1 MKKLLEKIKNYK
13 PSKYICYL
21 YFFVPLFICSISNV
35 AKENDIWFLLKHG
48 EYILKHGF
56 PHIEPFSMHQNFSF
70 VMQQWLSSIIFYL
83 SHKTFRQYGI
93 LLVMLITNILIL
105 YFLYKLCML
114 ISENRF
120 RLSIIITCIT
130 DIFLLLFMI
139 PRPWIFTMLN
149 LIIVLYI
156 MELFYK
162 KNNRKALYFLPLISL
177 IQINIQSSMWFMLF
191 IFMLPYI
198 VCLFIEKEQLNK
210 NNIINISLIIILM
223 FICGFINPYGID
235 NILYIFN
242 SYGNYYINNTV
253 TEMQAISLSESK
265 SLFYSHLFYII
276 LLIQLLIYIFCK
288 NGKFELRHLF
298 LFLGVTFLGLKN
310 IRSIWIFIIGTIPF
324 LSSYLKPYFKK
335 LSFKEENLELEPD
348 ERKKYYLVIVILC
361 IYTCG
366 VSVIANSK
374 FTNKLEKGIDAI
386 YNTSNVNAKTTVYTS
401 YNNGSYAE
409 YRNLKPYI
417 DSRAEIF
424 IKKNNHKEDIMKE
437 YYLVYNGY
445 TSYDKFINKY
455 KFDYMIIMKNEA
467 IYTSALKDK
476 NYKSIYYS
484 KKYKYRVFER
494 IVDRK

>member
-1 MKKLLEKIKNYK
+1 MKTLIRKIKNYK

-21 YFFVPLFICSISNV
+21 YFFVPLFVCSLSKIDR
-35 AKENDIWFLLKHG
+35 ENDIWFLLKHG

-70 VMQQWLSSIIFYL
+70 VMQQWLSSVIFYI
-83 SHKTFRQYGI
+83 SHKILGQYGI
-93 LLVMLITNILIL
+93 LLVIIITNILML

-114 ISENRF
+114 ISENKF
-120 RLSIIITCIT
+120 RLSIVITCIT

-198 VCLFIEKEQLNK
+198 VDLFLKERRRL
-210 NNIINISLIIILM
+210 SSFPLIIILM
-223 FICGFINPYGID
+223 FICGFINPYGLD
-235 NILYIFN
+235 NILYVVK

-253 TEMQAISLSESK
+253 SEMLAISLNDK
-265 SLFYSHLFYII
+265 RILFYSYLFYFI
-276 LLIQLLIYIFCK
+276 LAIELLIYIFCK
-288 NGKFELRHLF
+288 KGRFELRHLF
-298 LFLGVTFLGLKN
+298 LFLGVSFLGLKN
-310 IRSIWIFIIGTIPF
+310 LRSMWIFIIGTIPF

-335 LSFKEENLELEPD
+335 LSFKEENFELEPD

-445 TSYDKFINKY
+445 ISYDKFINKY

-494 IVDRK
+494 IENRK

>member
-1 MKKLLEKIKNYK
+1 MKTLIRKIKNYK

-21 YFFVPLFICSISNV
+21 YFFVPLFVCSLSKIDR
-35 AKENDIWFLLKHG
+35 ENDIWFLLKHG

-70 VMQQWLSSIIFYL
+70 VMQQWLSSVIFYI
-83 SHKTFRQYGI
+83 SHKILGQYGI
-93 LLVMLITNILIL
+93 LLVIIITNILML

-198 VCLFIEKEQLNK
+198 VDLFLKERRRL
-210 NNIINISLIIILM
+210 SSFPLIIILM
-223 FICGFINPYGID
+223 FICGFINPYGLD
-235 NILYIFN
+235 NILYVVK

-253 TEMQAISLSESK
+253 TEMLAISLNDK
-265 SLFYSHLFYII
+265 RILFYSYLFYFI
-276 LLIQLLIYIFCK
+276 LAIELLIYIFCK
-288 NGKFELRHLF
+288 KGRFELRHLF
-298 LFLGVTFLGLKN
+298 LFLGVSFLGLKN
-310 IRSIWIFIIGTIPF
+310 LRSMWIFIIGTIPF

-335 LSFKEENLELEPD
+335 LSFKEENFELEPD

-445 TSYDKFINKY
+445 ISYDKFINKY

-494 IVDRK
+494 IENRK

>member
-1 MKKLLEKIKNYK
+1 MK
-13 PSKYICYL
+13 
-21 YFFVPLFICSISNV
+21 V
-35 AKENDIWFLLKHG
+35 
-48 EYILKHGF
+48 
-56 PHIEPFSMHQNFSF
+56 
-70 VMQQWLSSIIFYL
+70 
-83 SHKTFRQYGI
+83 
-93 LLVMLITNILIL
+93 
-105 YFLYKLCML
+105 
-114 ISENRF
+114 
-120 RLSIIITCIT
+120 
-130 DIFLLLFMI
+130 
-139 PRPWIFTMLN
+139 
-149 LIIVLYI
+149 
-156 MELFYK
+156 

-198 VCLFIEKEQLNK
+198 VCLFIEKEKLNK

-223 FICGFINPYGID
+223 FICGFINPYGLD
-235 NILYIFN
+235 NILYVVK

-288 NGKFELRHLF
+288 KGKFELRHLF

-310 IRSIWIFIIGTIPF
+310 IRSMWIFIIGTIPF
-324 LSSYLKPYFKK
+324 IASYLKPYFKK
-335 LSFKEENLELEPD
+335 LSKQEENYKLESIEK
-348 ERKKYYLVIVILC
+348 RNYYIVIIFLFV
-361 IYTCG
+361 YTFVVAG
-366 VSVIANSK
+366 IVNSK

-386 YNTSNVNAKTTVYTS
+386 YNTSNVNAKTTVYTN

-417 DSRAEIF
+417 DPRAEIF

-445 TSYDKFINKY
+445 ISYDKFINKY
-455 KFDYMIIMKNEA
+455 KFDYMIIMKNEV

-494 IVDRK
+494 IENRK

>member
-1 MKKLLEKIKNYK
+1 MKTLIRKIKNYK

-21 YFFVPLFICSISNV
+21 YFFVPLFVCSLSKIDR
-35 AKENDIWFLLKHG
+35 ENDIWFLLKHG

-70 VMQQWLSSIIFYL
+70 VMQQWLSSVIFYI
-83 SHKTFRQYGI
+83 SHKILGQYGI
-93 LLVMLITNILIL
+93 LLVIIITNILML

-114 ISENRF
+114 ISENKF
-120 RLSIIITCIT
+120 RLSIVITCIT

-139 PRPWIFTMLN
+139 ARPWIFTMLN

-198 VCLFIEKEQLNK
+198 VDLFLKERRRL
-210 NNIINISLIIILM
+210 SSFPLIIILM
-223 FICGFINPYGID
+223 FICGFINPYGLD
-235 NILYIFN
+235 NILYVVK

-253 TEMQAISLSESK
+253 TEMLAISLNDK
-265 SLFYSHLFYII
+265 RILFYSYLFYFI
-276 LLIQLLIYIFCK
+276 LAIELLIYIFCK
-288 NGKFELRHLF
+288 KGRFELRHLF
-298 LFLGVTFLGLKN
+298 LFLGVSFLGLKN
-310 IRSIWIFIIGTIPF
+310 LRSMWIFIIGTMPF

-335 LSFKEENLELEPD
+335 LSFKEENFELEPD

-386 YNTSNVNAKTTVYTS
+386 YKTSNVNAKTTVYTS

-445 TSYDKFINKY
+445 ISYDKFINKY

>member
-1 MKKLLEKIKNYK
+1 MKTLIRKIKNYK

-35 AKENDIWFLLKHG
+35 SKENDIWFLLKHG
-48 EYILKHGF
+48 EYILKRGF
-56 PHIEPFSMHQNFSF
+56 PHIEPLSMHQNFSF

-83 SHKTFRQYGI
+83 SHKTFGQYGI

-198 VCLFIEKEQLNK
+198 VCLFIEKEKLNK

-223 FICGFINPYGID
+223 FICGFINPYGLD
-235 NILYIFN
+235 NILYVVK

-288 NGKFELRHLF
+288 KGKFELRHLF

-310 IRSIWIFIIGTIPF
+310 IRSMWIFIIGTIPF
-324 LSSYLKPYFKK
+324 IASYLKPYFKK
-335 LSFKEENLELEPD
+335 LSKQEENYKLESIEK
-348 ERKKYYLVIVILC
+348 RNYYIVIIFLFV
-361 IYTCG
+361 YTFVVAG
-366 VSVIANSK
+366 IVNSK

-386 YNTSNVNAKTTVYTS
+386 YNTSNVNAKTTVYTN

-417 DSRAEIF
+417 DPRAEIF

-445 TSYDKFINKY
+445 ISYDKFINKY
-455 KFDYMIIMKNEA
+455 KFDYMIIMKNEV

-494 IVDRK
+494 IENRK

>member
-56 PHIEPFSMHQNFSF
+56 SHIEPFSMHQNFSF

-177 IQINIQSSMWFMLF
+177 IQINIQSSLWFMLF

-253 TEMQAISLSESK
+253 TEMQAISLSESIVNTIVNI
-265 SLFYSHLFYII
+265 HI
-276 LLIQLLIYIFCK
+276 LQK
-288 NGKFELRHLF
+288 GK
-298 LFLGVTFLGLKN
+298 
-310 IRSIWIFIIGTIPF
+310 I
-324 LSSYLKPYFKK
+324 
-335 LSFKEENLELEPD
+335 
-348 ERKKYYLVIVILC
+348 
-361 IYTCG
+361 
-366 VSVIANSK
+366 
-374 FTNKLEKGIDAI
+374 
-386 YNTSNVNAKTTVYTS
+386 
-401 YNNGSYAE
+401 
-409 YRNLKPYI
+409 
-417 DSRAEIF
+417 
-424 IKKNNHKEDIMKE
+424 
-437 YYLVYNGY
+437 
-445 TSYDKFINKY
+445 
-455 KFDYMIIMKNEA
+455 
-467 IYTSALKDK
+467 
-476 NYKSIYYS
+476 
-484 KKYKYRVFER
+484 
-494 IVDRK
+494 

>member
-1 MKKLLEKIKNYK
+1 MKTLIRKIKNYK

-21 YFFVPLFICSISNV
+21 YFFVPLFVCSLSKIDR
-35 AKENDIWFLLKHG
+35 ENDIWFLLKHG

-70 VMQQWLSSIIFYL
+70 VMQQWLSSVIFYI
-83 SHKTFRQYGI
+83 SHKILGQYGI
-93 LLVMLITNILIL
+93 LLVIIITNILML

-114 ISENRF
+114 ISENKF
-120 RLSIIITCIT
+120 RLSIVITCIT

-139 PRPWIFTMLN
+139 ARPWIFTMLN

-177 IQINIQSSMWFMLF
+177 IQINVQSSMWFMLF

-198 VCLFIEKEQLNK
+198 VDLFLKERRRL
-210 NNIINISLIIILM
+210 SSFPLIIILM
-223 FICGFINPYGID
+223 FICGFINPYGLD
-235 NILYIFN
+235 NILYVVK

-253 TEMQAISLSESK
+253 TEMLAISLNDKRILFYS
-265 SLFYSHLFYII
+265 SLFYFI
-276 LLIQLLIYIFCK
+276 LAIELLIYIFCK
-288 NGKFELRHLF
+288 KGRFELRHLF
-298 LFLGVTFLGLKN
+298 LFLGVSFLGLKN
-310 IRSIWIFIIGTIPF
+310 LRSMWIFIIGTMPF

-335 LSFKEENLELEPD
+335 LSFKEENFELEPD

-445 TSYDKFINKY
+445 ISYDKFINKY